1 MRRLNIKLF
10 LVLIAGSGL
19 FLGTLF
25 TVHAFQTDSIGRALL
40 ARADKAEQEQDL
52 RQATRYVSRYLELRP
67 EDVEQRAHLARMLSD
82 EQMATSPRARAQAI
96 FVIEQ
101 VLLKDPHYHD
111 LRLKLARLA
120 LAVDRVELAQQH
132 LRPLQSAL
140 RDNGEVEHLLA
151 QVAAAQK
158 NWTEAAAW
166 ERKAIQHAP
175 QQIDSYVFL
184 ADVLRRQ
191 SGSDKDVAAA
201 AEADRIIDDL
211 VKKNPDSPAAHLA
224 RWQYRKQ
231 WVGLADAQKTA
242 ADDVAA
248 ALRLAPDDADA
259 LVAAAELAQA
269 EHQPERAR
277 RYLENGKRACP
288 HDPRMYRELAVLEL
302 RQEHRTEALA
312 CLRDGVRSLPGPS
325 QAELLWT
332 LGNVLI
338 DGGEVAEARAVVAQM
353 VKARAANVAV
363 DYLNARLHIHDA
375 NWAAA
380 ARLLDRTRLQLAN
393 QPELSSQVDL
403 LLAQCFEQLDD
414 PAARLSALGRTISR
428 DPTSV
433 AARVGLAGALA
444 AAGRVDEALE
454 QYRQLVVLPGAPPTS
469 WIEMARLMV
478 VRELQRTQQAAG
490 TSGPAPRNPKPAA
503 NWKRVEDVL
512 AKAEQAN
519 PGSVD
524 LIILRAEVLLARGKM
539 EAARQLL
546 SDAARA
552 QKDKVQLWAAQA
564 SLALLASEGKDVK
577 EALRLL
583 DEARKYAG
591 DTVELRL
598 VRTDFWARQGGPQ
611 AVKALAALAGDLDR
625 FSPRDQSRVLGAIA
639 VASYQIGETKE
650 AARLWNRL
658 AQEPHSKSD
667 LRLRLLLFDLALQ
680 ASDDAAMQRL
690 VGELK
695 QIEGDQGTLW
705 RYTGAVRLIQRA
717 RLGDRAGLAEART
730 LLDQVVARR
739 QEWPS
744 VFVARADLDE
754 VNNNL
759 DQAIA
764 NYRQAIS
771 LGERSPRVVRQLVQL
786 LYKQQRYDEA
796 DQEVRR
802 LQEQTTDQA
811 ELHRLQKL
819 QVDISLLNEDRDRAV
834 KLVEGLAANSKD
846 YRDHLWQGQV
856 LAASGLRDEEAEKE
870 LRQAVALGDTVPETW
885 IALVQFLTRKQRPDD
900 ATQAIEQAT
909 SKLPAD
915 KKSLALAACYE
926 MVGQTDRAAT
936 LYLQTLAGKPADVA
950 LIQAVAAFY
959 LRAGKISDA
968 ETQLRKLI
976 DHQVEAT
983 PRDMAWARRNL
994 ALALATRGQYVRA
1007 FALVGLRTEANGQI
1021 AEKPIANDDDA
1032 TEELRVRAQVLAAQP
1047 WGEARKKAIALLDQL
1062 GTRRALLPDD
1072 QFLLAQLC
1080 DADGAWPKARDILRL
1095 LTGPAKNAGYL
1106 AYYAQAALVH
1116 RDVAEAE
1123 RCIGHLEQLEKTR
1136 RLDANAL
1143 RAVELRT
1150 VLLEQKGQKDK
1161 ARELLRAHVNRA
1173 GARPEEVF
1181 LLIGALRRQGKNAEA
1196 LALCT
1201 KARATCPA
1209 ETVAQATLAAVRA
1222 ANVGEEIYGPLEAWL
1237 KDQCAKKPASAQ
1249 LWLNLADLQ
1258 DLRGRYADAESYCRK
1273 ALEQDPRNPV
1283 ALNNLAWLMAQRA
1296 GKAGEALPLINLAI
1310 EVAGPRGE
1318 LLDTRAS
1325 VYIALNQPERAV
1337 KDLEVALADGSMPTR
1352 YFHLAQAQRQANNA
1366 KQAVE
1371 ALQKAT
1377 SAGLTKAEQ
1386 LHPVE
1391 RAAFLKL
1398 KGELEQR

>member
-10 LVLIAGSGL
+10 LILMASSGL

-25 TVHAFQTDSIGRALL
+25 TVHAFQTGSIGRALL

-52 RQATRYVSRYLELRP
+52 RQAAKYISRYLELRP
-67 EDVEQRAHLARMLSD
+67 EDVEQRAHLARLLSD
-82 EQMATSPRARAQAI
+82 DKLAITPKARAQAI

-111 LRLKLARLA
+111 LRLKLVRLA
-120 LAVDRVELAQQH
+120 LAVDRTELAQQH
-132 LRPLQSAL
+132 LRPLQTEL
-140 RDNGEVEHLLA
+140 PDNGEVEHLLA
-151 QVAAAQK
+151 QVAATQK
-158 NWTEAAAW
+158 KWTEAAAW
-166 ERKAIQHAP
+166 ERKAIKHAP

-191 SGSDKDVAAA
+191 SGPDKDGSAA
-201 AEADRIIDDL
+201 AEADRVMDDL
-211 VKKNPDSPAAHLA
+211 VAKNPNSSAAHLA
-224 RWQYRKQ
+224 RWQYCKQ
-231 WVGLADAQKTA
+231 WAGLEGAHKTA
-242 ADDVAA
+242 ADNVAA
-248 ALRLAPDDADA
+248 ALRLAPDDAGV
-259 LVAAAELAQA
+259 LLAAAELAQA

-277 RYLENGKRACP
+277 EHLEHGKRACP
-288 HDPRMYRELAVLEL
+288 HDPRMYRELALLEL
-302 RQEHRTEALA
+302 RQDHRAEALT
-312 CLRDGVRSLPGPS
+312 CLRDGVRSLLGPS

-353 VKARAANVAV
+353 VKARASNVAV
-363 DYLNARLHIHDA
+363 DYLNARLYIHDA

-414 PAARLSALGRTISR
+414 PAARLSALGRIISR
-428 DPTSV
+428 DPASV
-433 AARVGLAGALA
+433 SARLGLAGALA
-444 AAGRVDEALE
+444 LAGRLDEALE
-454 QYRQLVVLPGAPPTS
+454 EYRQLMALPAAPPAG
-469 WIEMARLMV
+469 WIEMARIMV
-478 VRELQRTQQAAG
+478 VRELQHTQQAG
-490 TSGPAPRNPKPAA
+490 TDTLAPRKPKSPA
-503 NWKRVEDVL
+503 NWKRVEDIL

-519 PGSVD
+519 PGSVEVV
-524 LIILRAEVLLARGKM
+524 ILRAEVLLARGKK

-546 SDAARA
+546 SDAARE
-552 QKDKVQLWAAQA
+552 QKDKVQLWSAQA
-564 SLALLASEGKDVK
+564 ALVMLTSDGKGID

-583 DEARKYAG
+583 DEARKHAG
-591 DTVELRL
+591 DTLELRL
-598 VRTDFWARQGGPQ
+598 VQTDFWARQGGPQ
-611 AVKALAALAGDLDR
+611 AAKALAALAEGLDK

-639 VASYQIGETKE
+639 VADYQIGETKE

-658 AQEPHSKSD
+658 AQEPHNKTD

-705 RYTGAVRLIQRA
+705 RYAGAVRLIQRA
-717 RLGDRAGLAEART
+717 RQGDRAGLEEART

-754 VNNNL
+754 INNHL
-759 DQAIA
+759 EQAIA

-771 LGERSPRVVRQLVQL
+771 LGERGPRVVRQLVQL
-786 LYKQQRYDEA
+786 LYKQQRYEEA

-802 LQEQTTDQA
+802 LQQQTTDQA
-811 ELHRLQKL
+811 ELQRLRKL

-834 KLVEGLAANSKD
+834 KLVEALSANSKD

-856 LAASGLRDEEAEKE
+856 LAASGLRDDEAEKE
-870 LRQAVALGDTVPETW
+870 LRQAVTLCDTVPETW
-885 IALVQFLTRKQRPDD
+885 IALVQFLARQNRQAD
-900 ATQAIEQAT
+900 AVQVINRAAA
-909 SKLPAD
+909 KLPAD
-915 KKSLALAACYE
+915 KKSLALGVCYE

-936 LYLQTLAGKPADVA
+936 LYLQALAGKPADVS

-959 LRAGKISDA
+959 LRAGKINEA
-968 ETQLRKLI
+968 EPQLRKLI

-994 ALALATRGQYVRA
+994 ALALAVRGDHLRA
-1007 FALVGLRTEANGQI
+1007 LALVGLRLEGNGRI
-1021 AEKPIANDDDA
+1021 AENPIGKDDDA
-1032 TEELRVRAQVLAAQP
+1032 SEELRVRAQVLAAQP
-1047 WGEARKKAIALLDQL
+1047 WAEARKKAIAILDQL
-1062 GTRRALLPDD
+1062 GTRRASLPDD
-1072 QFLLAQLC
+1072 QFLLAQLY
-1080 DADGAWPKARDILRL
+1080 DADGAWAKARDILRL
-1095 LTGPAKNAGYL
+1095 LTGAARNAGYL
-1106 AYYAQAALVH
+1106 TYYAQAALVH
-1116 RDVAEAE
+1116 RDLAEAE

-1143 RAVELRT
+1143 RSVELRT
-1150 VLLEQKGQKDK
+1150 ALLELKGQKEK
-1161 ARELLRAHVNRA
+1161 ALEQLRAHVQRP
-1173 GARPEEVF
+1173 GAKPEEVF
-1181 LLIGALRRQGKNAEA
+1181 LLIGALRRQDKHAEA
-1196 LALCT
+1196 LSLCT
-1201 KARATCPA
+1201 KARDTCPPEA
-1209 ETVAQATLAAVRA
+1209 VAQASVAIVRA
-1222 ANVGEEIYGPLEAWL
+1222 GSMGEEACGPLETWL
-1237 KDQCAKKPASAQ
+1237 KEQCAKKPSSAQ
-1249 LWLNLADLQ
+1249 LWLHLADLQ
-1258 DLRGRYADAESYCRK
+1258 DVRGRYEDAEAYCRK
-1273 ALEQDPRNPV
+1273 SIEQDQRNPV
-1283 ALNNLAWLMAQRA
+1283 ALNNLAWLLTQRA
-1296 GKAGEALPLINLAI
+1296 GKAGEALPLINRAI

-1325 VYIALNQPERAV
+1325 VYIALNQPDKAV
-1337 KDLEVALADGSMPTR
+1337 KDLEAALVDGPTPTR
-1352 YFHLAQAQRQANNA
+1352 YFHLAQAQRLANNS

-1371 ALQKAT
+1371 ALRKAT

-1398 KGELEQR
+1398 KVELEQR